1 MSKIRIAEISEG
13 PDFSL
18 LMKHLK
24 VFFDEINKPID
35 FEKVELVADKN
46 EDYHLD
52 TKLKGFDAVHVDF
65 TSSEL
70 IMQSWPSSPT
80 LIRQL
85 RCFDYF
91 ISDQQQIWPRLFL
104 YDTLRKLIVDRSK
117 EHDIREAA
125 YVVCDNLIGRVLV
138 TLMIHL
144 GHKKVFLVSEDEK
157 FIAEE
162 VEKLRRVNLG
172 VEIVGLSTQHLTIQ
186 TTRASI
192 LINTLQLEKNSQI
205 LNDLA
210 YFNFMKKE
218 GLVLDL
224 NLDQSQNLILDEAQ
238 KADLKIIDSAIVA
251 ASYNFALIEQLGLHQ
266 FCSLANYLQSWKE
279 FVAGTLKAQSIFTP

>member
-1 MSKIRIAEISEG
+1 MSKIRVAEISFSSE
-13 PDFSL
+13 FSL
-18 LMKHLK
+18 LMRHLK
-24 VFFDEINKPID
+24 LFFDEINKPIEL
-35 FEKVELVADKN
+35 EKVELIADDN

-52 TKLKGFDAVHVDF
+52 SKLKGFDVVHVDF
-65 TSSEL
+65 NSSEL

-91 ISDQQQIWPRLFL
+91 VKIQDQIWPRLFL
-104 YDTLRKLIVDRSK
+104 YDTLRRLIVDRSRQ
-117 EHDIREAA
+117 HDIREAA
-125 YVVCDNLIGRVLV
+125 YVVCDDLIGRVLV

-192 LINTLQLEKNSQI
+192 LINTLNLEKDSQI

-210 YFNFMKKE
+210 YFNFMQKE

-224 NLDQSQNLILDEAQ
+224 NLEQTQSLILDEAL
-238 KADLKIIDSAIVA
+238 KADLKTIDSSLVA
-251 ASYNFALIEQLGLHQ
+251 ATYNFAIIEQLGLSP
-266 FCSLANYLQSWKE
+266 FCSLQNYYKSWKD
-279 FVAGTLKAQSIFTP
+279 FVATLAPSNL